1 MRSNCYLKNF
11 SPNKKAAENLLR
23 RTYGNTYEISG
34 LADEKKFT
42 SSLSSYG
49 KMCRTLKASYVNSH
63 KDVVE
68 KIIELQTVFEDKK
81 TLKHQLQL
89 LGELT
94 ATNCELLSNTHYTG
108 WGKLSRKLLAS
119 KVAVCKIGNDFA
131 PAKHSIIEIM
141 RETNRNFMEIITDK
155 NLGVGE
161 WINQQNVGAEDG
173 NSYQDII
180 DDLRVSPKVKR
191 GINQAIRVID
201 DISKAVGKE
210 PSRIFLELAGDV
222 QQSARTVSRKS
233 RLQGLYKSAGL
244 QKEFQDLAESLNECS
259 DNDLRDDRLFL
270 YYTQLGKDMYTGEP
284 LNLDRLSSDY
294 DIDHIIPQAVTQ
306 NDSLD
311 NRVSARNREP
321 YEEFMAG
328 AVGR

>member
-1 MRSNCYLKNF
+1 
-11 SPNKKAAENLLR
+11 
-23 RTYGNTYEISG
+23 
-34 LADEKKFT
+34 
-42 SSLSSYG
+42 
-49 KMCRTLKASYVNSH
+49 MCRTLKASYVNSH

-94 ATNCELLSNTHYTG
+94 ETNCELLSNTHYTG

-141 RETNRNFMEIITDK
+141 RETDRNFMEIITDK
-155 NLGVGE
+155 DLGVGE
-161 WINQQNVGAEDG
+161 WISQQNVGAEDG

-191 GINQAIRVID
+191 GFNQAIRVID

-210 PSRIFLELAGDV
+210 PFGGFSWNSREMSNKAPERYLERAACRACTRVLDCRR
-222 QQSARTVSRKS
+222 SSRTSP
-233 RLQGLYKSAGL
+233 
-244 QKEFQDLAESLNECS
+244 N
-259 DNDLRDDRLFL
+259 
-270 YYTQLGKDMYTGEP
+270 
-284 LNLDRLSSDY
+284 
-294 DIDHIIPQAVTQ
+294 H
-306 NDSLD
+306 
-311 NRVSARNREP
+311 
-321 YEEFMAG
+321 
-328 AVGR
+328 